1 MKHIIF
7 LNIDNCHED
16 YSYVIENLELLNDT
30 EWLSRNNLQGFF
42 NIGKNK
48 QMVKRCEVSQIPS
61 VRYFECPKGEIVQ
74 TETSALYS
82 NVDIIKKYHDEV
94 LKSSKNDERTNKTVL
109 SELSS
114 IFYLDENGTTYSAQ
128 MPLSIRAQIHERQR
142 ISTARFISAVKSG
155 DTYFHIRIKF
165 ISEST
170 YTICKSG
177 MSDPKSNME
186 LYKNTPLPVIYCRTD
201 NRAENDSGIYDVKE
215 NLQNS
220 WKEIEQLLPDKN
232 KGLYKIGLRDIVPYF
247 KSGYFIEESEY
258 RLMFDNSNG
267 ELEDYIQFRTL
278 TDGTKIPY
286 IIVKCGNLLRGEHSL
301 KRYFSA
307 EKIEEIFNKHI
318 DSRIRESIVIPAGKD
333 QKDVCREF
341 TKLFNQHKIER
352 ASSPKHEKR
361 WEANP
366 LRIICEG
373 HLPIVSITVSPS
385 PKQKYIK
392 EVIERFCKSKYWLQN
407 VEINCSNI
415 PYINPN
421 V

>member
-1 MKHIIF
+1 M
-7 LNIDNCHED
+7 
-16 YSYVIENLELLNDT
+16 S
-30 EWLSRNNLQGFF
+30 
-42 NIGKNK
+42 
-48 QMVKRCEVSQIPS
+48 
-61 VRYFECPKGEIVQ
+61 
-74 TETSALYS
+74 
-82 NVDIIKKYHDEV
+82 
-94 LKSSKNDERTNKTVL
+94 SSKNDTPYIALNEFKLL
-109 SELSS
+109 SVTKAINGLISGFPAESRPAAKSTCTDIIYHYTYIYKLFFILEGDSFWASRSRFSNDSTEGEILGEEWINLEHYYGDNYIVCFCGDNDKLSQWRGYCPNGGAS
-114 IFYLDENGTTYSAQ
+114 IGF
-128 MPLSIRAQIHERQR
+128 
-142 ISTARFISAVKSG
+142 
-155 DTYFHIRIKF
+155 KF

-177 MSDPKSNME
+177 MSEPKSNME
-186 LYKNTPLPVIYCRTD
+186 LYKNTPLPVIYCRMD
-201 NRAENDSGIYDVKE
+201 NRAENDNGIYDVKE

-220 WKEIEQLLPDKN
+220 WKEIEQLLPETN
-232 KGLYKIGLRDIVPYF
+232 KGLYKIGLRDIVPYL

-286 IIVKCGNLLRGEHSL
+286 IIVKCGDLLRGEHSI
-301 KRYFSA
+301 KRYFST
-307 EKIEEIFNKHI
+307 EKIGEIFKEHI
-318 DSRIRESIVIPAGKD
+318 ESRIREPIVIPAGKD

-352 ASSPKHEKR
+352 ANTPKLEKR

-421 V
+421 I